1 MSDDLHNFIDDLKE
15 RLPIESV
22 VAQKVQLT
30 RKGNRFW
37 GLCPFHAEKTP
48 SFTVHPTRNA
58 FKCFGCGAGGDAIT
72 FVREIEGLEFFEALR
87 VLADQAGLQLPAK
100 FSSGNEEQRGE
111 REQARE
117 ALLQARAFFQAC
129 LTRSDATDARK
140 YLLDRSIPEGSWKS
154 FHIGWAP
161 RDRQAMVR
169 ALRDKGVT
177 DRGMLAAGLVLEDER
192 QGVLK
197 ARFWERL
204 MFPVADAGDRTV
216 GFGGRFLPG
225 SFAEQKQM
233 GKYINSPEGPIF
245 PKRRLLYGLEKLQAG
260 LRNQPDAPVILSEGY
275 LDVIQLHRAGF
286 QTAVAALGTA
296 ITEDHA
302 RRLARAERP
311 VVLMLDPDEA
321 GRRAA
326 ARAGRLMIMEG
337 IDVRIA
343 SLPDGQDPADMVA
356 SGRTEELSE
365 RVADS
370 WDILRWRLDTWSR
383 KADITVPGVLDK
395 AAKEIAEW
403 IASTPSPVVAETWA
417 NQACATLGIS
427 ENALRRLI
435 HPGSGHKGA
444 SYGDSGPAISPSKP
458 SSASPEE
465 VLLRNEREILV
476 AVLHDPS
483 AYSRFRDV
491 LDTLQLQD
499 SVTMKILDWCRQQRE
514 EGHGFDLEQAL
525 IHFRQDEAGNLL
537 DRLRQGRPD
546 DPCLALERALDA
558 LPGNREQALA
568 VPTETQVE
576 SDDLQS
582 LLREVPISPND

>member
-1 MSDDLHNFIDDLKE
+1 MSDLQHFIDDLKE

-48 SFTVHPTRNA
+48 SFTVHPSRNA
-58 FKCFGCGAGGDAIT
+58 FKCFGCGMGGDAIT
-72 FVREIEGLEFFEALR
+72 FVRETEGLEFFEALR
-87 VLADQAGLQLPAK
+87 VLADQAGLQLPGK
-100 FSSGNEEQRGE
+100 FSGGSKEQRGE

-117 ALLQARAFFQAC
+117 ALLQARAFFVQA
-129 LTRSDATDARK
+129 LARPDAEGARK
-140 YLLDRSIPEGSWKS
+140 YLFDRSIPEASWKD
-154 FHIGWAP
+154 FHVGWAP

-169 ALRDKGVT
+169 FLRDKGVS
-177 DRGMLAAGLVLEDER
+177 DHGMLAAGLVLEDER
-192 QGVLK
+192 QGILK

-204 MFPVADAGDRTV
+204 MFPVADAGDRAV

-225 SFAEQKQM
+225 SFAEEKQM

-245 PKRRLLYGLEKLQAG
+245 PKRRLLYGLEKLQTG
-260 LRNQPDAPVILSEGY
+260 LRNQPEAPIILCEGY

-296 ITEDHA
+296 ITEEHA
-302 RRLARAERP
+302 RRLARSERP
-311 VVLMLDPDEA
+311 VVLLLDPDQA
-321 GRRAA
+321 GRKAA

-337 IDVRIA
+337 IDVRIVD
-343 SLPDGQDPADMVA
+343 LPDGQDPADMVA
-356 SGRTEELSE
+356 SGRTEELSG

-383 KADITVPGVLDK
+383 KADITVPAVIHK
-395 AAKEIAEW
+395 AAAEMAEW
-403 IASTPSPVVAETWA
+403 IASTPSPVVAEAWA
-417 NQACATLGIS
+417 NQVRAVLGVS
-427 ENALRRLI
+427 EHALRKLI
-435 HPGSGHKGA
+435 TPDSGHQGA
-444 SYGDSGPAISPSKP
+444 SYGESAPANSPSTQ
-458 SSASPEE
+458 SPTSHEE
-465 VLLRNEREILV
+465 VLLRNEREILA

-499 SVTMKILDWCRQQRE
+499 SVAMKVLNWCRQQRE
-514 EGHGFDLEQAL
+514 EGHGFDLEHAL
-525 IHFRQDEAGNLL
+525 IHFRQDEAGSWL
-537 DRLRQGRPD
+537 DCVRQSHHE

-558 LPGNREQALA
+558 LPGNREQVLA
-568 VPTETQVE
+568 AQPDQEVGA
-576 SDDLQS
+576 DDLRS
-582 LLREVPISPND
+582 FLRRVNISPND

>member
-1 MSDDLHNFIDDLKE
+1 MSDLQNFIDDLKE

-72 FVREIEGLEFFEALR
+72 FVRETEGLEFFEALR
-87 VLADQAGLQLPAK
+87 VLADQAGLQLPGK
-100 FSSGNEEQRGE
+100 FSGGSKEQRGE

-129 LTRSDATDARK
+129 LSRPDAADARK
-140 YLLDRSIPEGSWKS
+140 YLLDRSIPEKSWGE
-154 FHIGWAP
+154 FHVGWAP

-177 DRGMLAAGLVLEDER
+177 DHGMLSAGLVLEDER
-192 QGVLK
+192 QRTLK
-197 ARFWERL
+197 SRFWERL
-204 MFPVADAGDRTV
+204 MFPVADAGDRAV
-216 GFGGRFLPG
+216 GFGGRYLPG
-225 SFAEQKQM
+225 SFAEEKQM

-245 PKRRLLYGLEKLQAG
+245 PKRRLLYGLEKLQTG
-260 LRNQPDAPVILSEGY
+260 LRNQPEAPVILCEGY
-275 LDVIQLHRAGF
+275 LDVIQLHRAGY
-286 QTAVAALGTA
+286 QTVVAALGTA

-302 RRLARAERP
+302 RRLARTERP

-343 SLPDGQDPADMVA
+343 RLPEGQDPADMVA
-356 SGRTEELSE
+356 SGRTEELSA

-383 KADITVPGVLDK
+383 KADFTVPAVLHK
-395 AAKEIAEW
+395 AALEMAEW
-403 IASTPSPVVAETWA
+403 IASTPSPVVAEAWT
-417 NQACATLGIS
+417 NQVRSALGVS

-435 HPGSGHKGA
+435 HPDSGHEGA
-444 SYGDSGPAISPSKP
+444 NYGDSASANSPSTP
-458 SSASPEE
+458 SLTSPEE

-499 SVTMKILDWCRQQRE
+499 SVAMKILQWCRQQRE

-525 IHFRQDEAGNLL
+525 IHFRQDEAGNWL
-537 DRLRQGRPD
+537 DRVRQARPE

-568 VPTETQVE
+568 APTDTKVE
-576 SDDLQS
+576 LDDLRS
-582 LLREVPISPND
+582 FLRRVNISPND

>member
-1 MSDDLHNFIDDLKE
+1 MSDLQNFIDDLKE

-58 FKCFGCGAGGDAIT
+58 FKCFGCGVGGDAIT
-72 FVREIEGLEFFEALR
+72 FVRETEGLEFFEALR
-87 VLADQAGLQLPAK
+87 VLADQAGLQLPGK
-100 FSSGNEEQRGE
+100 FSGGSKEQRGE

-117 ALLQARAFFQAC
+117 ALLQARAFFQDC
-129 LTRSDATDARK
+129 LSRPDAADARK
-140 YLLDRSIPEGSWKS
+140 YLLDRSIPEDSWKK
-154 FHIGWAP
+154 FHVGWAP
-161 RDRQAMVR
+161 RNRQAMIS

-177 DRGMLAAGLVLEDER
+177 DHGMLAAGLVLEDESH
-192 QGVLK
+192 GILK
-197 ARFWERL
+197 SRFWERL
-204 MFPVADAGDRTV
+204 MFPVADAGDRAV

-225 SFAEQKQM
+225 SFAEEKQM

-245 PKRRLLYGLEKLQAG
+245 PKRRLLYGLEKLQTG
-260 LRNQPDAPVILSEGY
+260 LRNQPEAPVILCEGY
-275 LDVIQLHRAGF
+275 LDVIQLHRAGY

-296 ITEDHA
+296 ITEEHA
-302 RRLARAERP
+302 RRLARSERP
-311 VVLMLDPDEA
+311 VILMLDPDEA

-343 SLPDGQDPADMVA
+343 RLPDGQDPADMVA
-356 SGRTEELSE
+356 SGRTEELSG

-383 KADITVPGVLDK
+383 KADFTVPAVLHK
-395 AAKEIAEW
+395 AAMEMAEW
-403 IASTPSPVVAETWA
+403 IASTPSPVVAEAWG
-417 NQACATLGIS
+417 NQVRAALGVS

-435 HPGSGHKGA
+435 HPDSGHEGA
-444 SYGDSGPAISPSKP
+444 SYGASGPAISPSTT
-458 SSASPEE
+458 SLTSPEE

-499 SVTMKILDWCRQQRE
+499 SVAMKILDWCRQQRE

-525 IHFRQDEAGNLL
+525 IHFRQDEAGNWL
-537 DRLRQGRPD
+537 DRVRQARPE

-568 VPTETQVE
+568 APTETKVE
-576 SDDLQS
+576 MDDLRS
-582 LLREVPISPND
+582 FLRRVNISPND